1 MGMFDDLNNEPISGG
16 GGGMF
21 ADLQPTKSPTLF
33 DRVGEI
39 SRGYDD
45 LKANIGAGL
54 VRGAGSIGATLIR
67 PFESGVE
74 NEQRRQSMDAGLQSL
89 VGADPKSFGYGAG
102 KLGSELLGA
111 GGVGSLLGKGVA
123 SFFPQLATALSSGG
137 MSTGALLPESA
148 KWLGARGID
157 ALTRAGA
164 GAAVGGASAGLINPN
179 DIGVGAAIGGT
190 FPLLAQGVG
199 AGSRALGSALRGGEI
214 SPEVANLY
222 TKAKS
227 YGVDIPADR
236 LANSK
241 PMNALASTL
250 NYVPF
255 SGRAAT
261 EQKMNTQL
269 NQALSRTFGQDSPNV
284 TMALRKAEGDLGAKF
299 DSVLKS
305 NTVAVD
311 KQFATEIGDIYQ
323 TAQNELGADALK
335 PISSQIQT
343 ILDKGASGSIDGQAA
358 YNIKKTLDRLGR
370 GSGNEAF
377 HARELKGS
385 LMGALDRSLGQ
396 TEAAAFAETRKQYGN
411 MLGLQNLAK
420 NGAEGEISVARLA
433 NMKNINNPEMQDLA
447 DIAAQFVRPREGQ
460 HGAMQR
466 AVAASA
472 GALSYGSGG
481 MGALPL
487 LGGIGLGRSA
497 NSLLN
502 SDLSKRFV
510 LNQSPRANALT
521 DMVRQG
527 GYRALPLAAPFI
539 NGQ

>member
-1 MGMFDDLNNEPISGG
+1 MAYELLDESPKGRYEVLDEPAQSSWFDKLSN
-16 GGGMF
+16 
-21 ADLQPTKSPTLF
+21 
-33 DRVGEI
+33 V

-45 LKANIGAGL
+45 LKANMGAGL
-54 VRGAGSIGATLIR
+54 IRGAGSIGATLLR
-67 PFESGVE
+67 PFESGAE
-74 NEQRRQSMDAGLQSL
+74 NAQRRQSMDTGLREL
-89 VGADPKSFGYGAG
+89 TGADTNSFGYGAG
-102 KLGSELLGA
+102 KLGGELLGT
-111 GGVGSLLGKGVA
+111 GGIGGLLGKGAAAVGMSPA
-123 SFFPQLATALSSGG
+123 VISALQTGG
-137 MSTGALLPESA
+137 MTASGKLLPQIA
-148 KWLGARGID
+148 
-157 ALTRAGA
+157 TRLGA
-164 GAAVGGASAGLINPN
+164 GAAVGGASAGLVNPE
-179 DIGVGAAIGGT
+179 DAGMGAAIGGM

-199 AGSRALGSALRGGEI
+199 AGSRALGGALRGGEI

-305 NTVAVD
+305 NSVAVD
-311 KQFATEIGDIYQ
+311 KQFATEIGNIYQ

-343 ILDKGASGSIDGQAA
+343 ILEKGASGSIDGQAA
-358 YNIKKTLDRLGR
+358 YNVKKTLDRLGR

-396 TEAAAFAETRKQYGN
+396 TEAAAFSETRKQYGN

-487 LGGIGLGRSA
+487 LGGIGLGRGA

-510 LNQSPRANALT
+510 LNQTPRANALS

>member
-1 MGMFDDLNNEPISGG
+1 MGMFDDLNNPQEST

-21 ADLQPTKSPTLF
+21 ADLQPTQSPTLF

-54 VRGAGSIGATLIR
+54 VRGAGSIGATLMR
-67 PFESGVE
+67 PFESGAE

-102 KLGSELLGA
+102 KLGGELLGTA
-111 GGVGSLLGKGVA
+111 GAGSLLG
-123 SFFPQLATALSSGG
+123 
-137 MSTGALLPESA
+137 
-148 KWLGARGID
+148 LGARGLGASPSIVN
-157 ALTRAGA
+157 ALQTGGMSASGRLLPQIATRAGA
-164 GAAVGGASAGLINPN
+164 GAAVGGASAGLVNPE
-179 DIGVGAAIGGT
+179 DAGIGAAIGGA

-199 AGSRALGSALRGGEI
+199 AGSRALGGALRGGEI

-305 NTVAVD
+305 NSVAVD
-311 KQFATEIGDIYQ
+311 KQFASEIGDIYQ
-323 TAQNELGADALK
+323 TAQRELGADSLK
-335 PISSQIQT
+335 PISSQIQE

-396 TEAAAFAETRKQYGN
+396 TEAAAFAQTRKQYGN

-487 LGGIGLGRSA
+487 LGGIGLGRGA